1 MLPQRDEWSSAAT
14 DMGDIVTEE
23 DTRQAQRPAGVEI
36 VPAFALREIDAA
48 VAGLIFRDRARHQSR
63 TQHPLVA
70 DVCHIAVG
78 REVHRKAAEHGVVL
92 KMHGSGQGIE
102 VRHQTVTQLHVIEDA

>member
-1 MLPQRDEWSSAAT
+1 MR
-14 DMGDIVTEE
+14 DIVTKE
-23 DTRQAQRPAGVEI
+23 DTRQAQRPAGAEI

-48 VAGLIFRDRARHQSR
+48 IAGLIFRDRARHQGR

>member
-23 DTRQAQRPAGVEI
+23 DTRQDQRPAGVEI

-48 VAGLIFRDRARHQSR
+48 VAGLIFRDRARHQAGPNIHWSLMSATLR
-63 TQHPLVA
+63 S
-70 DVCHIAVG
+70 VG
-78 REVHRKAAEHGVVL
+78 KSIGKPRSMV
-92 KMHGSGQGIE
+92 
-102 VRHQTVTQLHVIEDA
+102 

>member
-1 MLPQRDEWSSAAT
+1 
-14 DMGDIVTEE
+14 MGDIVTEE

-48 VAGLIFRDRARHQSR
+48 GAGLIFRDRARHQGR

-70 DVCHIAVG
+70 DVSTLRSVG
-78 REVHRKAAEHGVVL
+78 KSIGKPRSMV
-92 KMHGSGQGIE
+92 
-102 VRHQTVTQLHVIEDA
+102 